1 MKEFKGAIFDLDGTI
16 IDSMDVWETIDI
28 KFLEKRNITMPNDY
42 IEKINYNTETDVNSV
57 FNSPE
62 IQEVMNSV
70 EFVQQ

>member
-42 IEKINYNTETDVNSV
+42 IEKINLILKKSEK
-57 FNSPE
+57 
-62 IQEVMNSV
+62 
-70 EFVQQ
+70 

>member
-42 IEKINYNTETDVNSV
+42 IEKINSFFSGIHCPDVNT
-57 FNSPE
+57 PTGLLE
-62 IQEVMNSV
+62 
-70 EFVQQ
+70 